1 MPEICKS
8 STRVLTKAS
17 GLRVLTIA
25 NGIYRCRGVLPWQCD
40 VQDASTLAL
49 SLGATRGK
57 RAGQPRT
64 SAMPLKDSRNG
75 LPELA
80 ACCANKRCP
89 WCMPSNLPKATT
101 TGPATPA
108 TAVSGLLQVL
118 VEHSSTKWL
127 HPANTTQ
134 FSGRTPC
141 IRIYKLR
148 DQSVPVVTQRFPLD
162 LTAEA
167 DRIGDTK

>member
-8 STRVLTKAS
+8 STRVLTNAS

-25 NGIYRCRGVLPWQCD
+25 KGIYRCLGVLPWQCGA
-40 VQDASTLAL
+40 QDASTLAL

-101 TGPATPA
+101 MGSATPA
-108 TAVSGLLQVL
+108 VNGLHQFV
-118 VEHSSTKWL
+118 VEHSSTKGL
-127 HPANTTQ
+127 HPVDTTQ
-134 FSGRTPC
+134 CCVRPPRKQVET
-141 IRIYKLR
+141 
-148 DQSVPVVTQRFPLD
+148 
-162 LTAEA
+162 
-167 DRIGDTK
+167 